1 MTSGKL
7 ASTISFLDIQGRP
20 HPEAEDTLVWNMFPT
35 IMIVVQRLQSL
46 SLALPTQTCFQ
57 RLWSLCNDC
66 NRCSSPYLPNQPH
79 PHKTNFNNLR
89 WNSIQRQTVS
99 TLPRDNLSST
109 AQYHFF
115 PCSSIFDGY
124 KDLSRSRSLRNIR
137 ISKFREGLEGSSLAA
152 KAIWAKYYRIVQC
165 YSNINY

>member
-1 MTSGKL
+1 MRPILIPPLAWHAYPQAYPQTYPQALSIVGEDDIWKACFNHFLSG
-7 ASTISFLDIQGRP
+7 
-20 HPEAEDTLVWNMFPT
+20 
-35 IMIVVQRLQSL
+35 
-46 SLALPTQTCFQ
+46 CFQ

-124 KDLSRSRSLRNIR
+124 KDLSRSRLLRNIR